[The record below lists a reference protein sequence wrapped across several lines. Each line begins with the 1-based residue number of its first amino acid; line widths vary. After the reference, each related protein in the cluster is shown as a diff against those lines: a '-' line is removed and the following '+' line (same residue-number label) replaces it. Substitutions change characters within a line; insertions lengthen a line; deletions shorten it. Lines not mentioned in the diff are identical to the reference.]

1 LSLTLYNTLTR
12 RKEAL
17 RPIDPERVRL
27 YVCGPTV
34 YSFAHIGN
42 ARPVVVFDLLF
53 RLLRQAY
60 GADHVVYARN
70 ITDIDD
76 KIIDAA
82 RANGEPISAL
92 TERTTA
98 LFHADMAA
106 LNCLPPSIEPRATT
120 HVGGMIAMIEAL
132 IASGHAYAAE
142 GHVLFAVASM
152 PAYGCLSRRSQDD
165 MLAGARVEVA
175 PYKQAPGDF
184 VLWKPS
190 SDDQPGWD
198 SPGGRGRPGWHI
210 ECSAMSEQH
219 LGRHFDIHGGGIDL
233 IFPHHENEIAQS
245 VCAHGGEAFVNV
257 WMHNGFVEVE
267 GEKMSK
273 SIGNVLVV
281 HDLIKQHPGE
291 ALRWAMLSAHYRDPI
306 DWTAERLRQARASLD
321 RCYTALRAVAGMAP
335 VFPETPGVTAALTDD
350 LNTPLAQSVIHEQVT
365 TLNKAEGDAEKARAK
380 GALLASGRLMG
391 FLEADPEAW
400 FRWQPEGAAGL
411 DDAAVDALV
420 AARAAARK
428 ARDFQ
433 ESDRIRTRLA
443 DAGITLD
450 DGPQGTTWR
459 RG

>member
-1 LSLTLYNTLTR
+1 MSLFLYNTLAR
-12 RKEAL
+12 RKDAF
-17 RPIDPERVRL
+17 RPIDPARVRL

-42 ARPVVVFDLLF
+42 ARPVVVFDQLF
-53 RLLRQAY
+53 RLLRQVY

-82 RANGEPISAL
+82 RANGEEIAVL

-106 LNCLPPSIEPRATT
+106 LHCLPPNIEPRATA
-120 HVGGMIAMIEAL
+120 HVGGMIAMIEQL

-142 GHVLFAVASM
+142 GHVLFAVATM
-152 PAYGCLSRRSQDD
+152 ADYGSLSRRSQED

-190 SDDQPGWD
+190 TPEQPGWD
-198 SPGGRGRPGWHI
+198 SPWGRGRPGWHI
-210 ECSAMSEQH
+210 ECSAMSERH
-219 LGRHFDIHGGGIDL
+219 LGAHFDIHGGGIDL

-245 VCAHGGEAFVNV
+245 VCAHGGQPFVNV

-273 SIGNVLVV
+273 SIGNVLIV

-306 DWTAERLRQARASLD
+306 DWTAERVKQAKASLD
-321 RCYTALRAVAGMAP
+321 RCYTALRAVAEIEPVWPEAP
-335 VFPETPGVTAALTDD
+335 AVLAALSDD
-350 LNTPLAQSVIHEQVT
+350 LNTPLAQAVLHEQVT
-365 TLNKAEGDAEKARAK
+365 TLNKAKTPREQAVAK
-380 GALLASGRLMG
+380 GALLASAALMG
-391 FLEADPEAW
+391 FLDADPEVW
-400 FRWQPEGAAGL
+400 FRWQPEGAQGL

-420 AARAAARK
+420 AARVAARK
-428 ARDFQ
+428 GRDFA
-433 ESDRIRTRLA
+433 EADRLRGVLTE
-443 DAGITLD
+443 AGIILD
-450 DGPQGTTWR
+450 DGPQGTIWR